1 MNNKTKDKINT
12 KSIMGYYE
20 DYEDYDYYE
29 DDDRE
34 AGCGEGWSCSNCPNY
49 GCPANEQ
56 N

>member
-29 DDDRE
+29 KDGHAVTVLIMDVQLM
-34 AGCGEGWSCSNCPNY
+34 S
-49 GCPANEQ
+49 
-56 N
+56 

>member
-34 AGCGEGWSCSNCPNY
+34 TGCGEGWSCSNCPNY
-49 GCPANEQ
+49 GCPANEL